1 MGVDPTV
8 LELPSLSGNPFEIRP
23 LSIGQAQDL
32 IGRDEIVIECREH
45 LISGSPRMV
54 IISGV
59 RGSGRTSILNA
70 VASQSSNPF
79 ISDYWPMDN
88 DPVKNMVTQVAAH
101 FIGHNLPSVIS
112 ETITRL
118 SEELDNKDGPIPL
131 VAFDL
136 PYNVDVST
144 VIPRLV
150 QIMQKMRALVL
161 FTMLPGQLSSL
172 EEDTLEIFDPPY
184 SLRNL
189 TADEIQLLVDKRIAR
204 VARQRWIMHSQLI
217 ENIHDMTEGIPRA
230 VVRTLRDLVDERRGI
245 RNRSGTLERLFR
257 WSEKTYVEEG
267 SLPITEIG
275 TENEQVPEVAGAI
288 PSIYEYGLPQFNAV
302 PDASV
307 ELESEA
313 TEQITNEEIQ
323 DSLIEPKHSETELE
337 FAEELTIQ
345 ENMSPMQETN
355 NLHSPDRDGY
365 FWMEP
370 GTEPPPITVTSLKSS
385 TTGSFKGLAE
395 RTVSTHFEMPKGG
408 DGTKI
413 IDADRHAM
421 NNFED
426 STRILI
432 EPSLVPSES
441 NQSID
446 DSPVLS
452 TEQAVW
458 TVGEDFEAT
467 LPPPVENTQQEQT
480 RHDPIGLTQG
490 LRSQPMPPSISFD
503 YNLEPNWDDSAP
515 LQHSYLS
522 KLNEAEKLI
531 LTVSSVR
538 EISPSDPELQAR
550 LEVGRPRLSQLFNE
564 LKRNGFLKVRKEGRT
579 RFFKL
584 TEEAFDVLR

>member
-1 MGVDPTV
+1 
-8 LELPSLSGNPFEIRP
+8 
-23 LSIGQAQDL
+23 
-32 IGRDEIVIECREH
+32 
-45 LISGSPRMV
+45 
-54 IISGV
+54 
-59 RGSGRTSILNA
+59 
-70 VASQSSNPF
+70 
-79 ISDYWPMDN
+79 
-88 DPVKNMVTQVAAH
+88 
-101 FIGHNLPSVIS
+101 
-112 ETITRL
+112 
-118 SEELDNKDGPIPL
+118 
-131 VAFDL
+131 
-136 PYNVDVST
+136 
-144 VIPRLV
+144 
-150 QIMQKMRALVL
+150 
-161 FTMLPGQLSSL
+161 
-172 EEDTLEIFDPPY
+172 
-184 SLRNL
+184 
-189 TADEIQLLVDKRIAR
+189 
-204 VARQRWIMHSQLI
+204 
-217 ENIHDMTEGIPRA
+217 
-230 VVRTLRDLVDERRGI
+230 
-245 RNRSGTLERLFR
+245 
-257 WSEKTYVEEG
+257 
-267 SLPITEIG
+267 
-275 TENEQVPEVAGAI
+275 
-288 PSIYEYGLPQFNAV
+288 
-302 PDASV
+302 
-307 ELESEA
+307 
-313 TEQITNEEIQ
+313 
-323 DSLIEPKHSETELE
+323 
-337 FAEELTIQ
+337 
-345 ENMSPMQETN
+345 MQETN

-370 GTEPPPITVTSLKSS
+370 GTEPPPITVTSIKSG

-503 YNLEPNWDDSAP
+503 YNLEPNWDDSTP
-515 LQHSYLS
+515 LQHSYLG

-550 LEVGRPRLSQLFNE
+550 LEVGRPRLSQLFNK

>member
-70 VASQSSNPF
+70 VASQSSSPF

-101 FIGHNLPSVIS
+101 FIGHNLPSIIS
-112 ETITRL
+112 ETISRL
-118 SEELDNKDGPIPL
+118 SEELDSKDGPIPL

-172 EEDTLEIFDPPY
+172 EEHTLEIFDPPY

-189 TADEIQLLVDKRIAR
+189 TADEIQLLVDKRIIR
-204 VARQRWIMHSQLI
+204 VARQRWIMHPRLI

-257 WSEKTYVEEG
+257 WSEKTYVEE
-267 SLPITEIG
+267 LPSPTTKIEP
-275 TENEQVPEVAGAI
+275 ENEQVPEVAGAI

-302 PDASV
+302 LDASV
-307 ELESEA
+307 ELEPEA
-313 TEQITNEEIQ
+313 TEQIFDEEIH
-323 DSLIEPKHSETELE
+323 DTSIESDHSETESE
-337 FAEELTIQ
+337 FIEEAAIE
-345 ENMSPMQETN
+345 ENMAPKLETTEPQ
-355 NLHSPDRDGY
+355 SSDREGY

-370 GTEPPPITVTSLKSS
+370 GTEPPPVTVKPVKSG

-395 RTVSTHFEMPKGG
+395 RTVSTRFEMPKGG

-413 IDADRHAM
+413 IDADGQPTY
-421 NNFED
+421 NFED

-432 EPSLVPSES
+432 EPSLVPSTS
-441 NQSID
+441 NQGID

-452 TEQAVW
+452 TDQAVW

-480 RHDPIGLTQG
+480 RYDSIGVTPSP
-490 LRSQPMPPSISFD
+490 RPQPVSPSISFD
-503 YNLEPNWDDSAP
+503 YSSEPTWDDSVP
-515 LQHSYLS
+515 LKRAYLS

-531 LTVSSVR
+531 LTVSSTR

-584 TEEAFDVLR
+584 TEEALDVLR